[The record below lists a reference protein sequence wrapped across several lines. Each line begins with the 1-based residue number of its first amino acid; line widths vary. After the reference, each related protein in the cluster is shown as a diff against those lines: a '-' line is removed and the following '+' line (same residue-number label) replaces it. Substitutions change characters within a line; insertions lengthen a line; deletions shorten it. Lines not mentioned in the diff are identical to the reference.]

1 MSFNNVT
8 AVYMPYC
15 LQRQEDGRYAIL
27 NREYKPLGFLTREW
41 ITYSDYP
48 VCAKIKGIGPATAR
62 KLSYKGSEDTD
73 WIFLYNDGCNPC
85 HGPEEM
91 EAYLKK
97 LSLLG
102 KLRIGEE
109 ISPVLGVRIGAAMV
123 KGESR

>member
-1 MSFNNVT
+1 MSFDNVI

-15 LQRQEDGRYAIL
+15 LQRQEDERYAIL
-27 NREYKPLGFLTREW
+27 NREYKPLGFITKDW
-41 ITYSDYP
+41 IKYDDYP
-48 VCAKIKGIGPATAR
+48 VCARIKGIGPAMAR

-73 WIFLYNDGCNPC
+73 CIYLYNDGCNPC
-85 HGPEEM
+85 YGPEEM
-91 EAYLKK
+91 EAYLEK

-102 KLRIGEE
+102 KLRISEE